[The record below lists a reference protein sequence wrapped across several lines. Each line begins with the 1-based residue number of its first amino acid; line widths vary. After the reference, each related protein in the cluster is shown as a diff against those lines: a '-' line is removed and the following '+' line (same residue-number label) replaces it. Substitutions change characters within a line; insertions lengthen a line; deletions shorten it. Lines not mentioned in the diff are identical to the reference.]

1 MAKYS
6 QKLKVVQDYLRGGD
20 GYGYL
25 EGKYGIADKWQV
37 KKWIKTYEEYTL
49 FTSVHFS
56 LASIRFVLSFNTSRI
71 KQELIIIHC

>member
-6 QKLKVVQDYLRGGD
+6 QKLKVVQDYLRGGG

-37 KKWIKTYEEYTL
+37 KKWIKT
-49 FTSVHFS
+49 SV
-56 LASIRFVLSFNTSRI
+56 
-71 KQELIIIHC
+71 